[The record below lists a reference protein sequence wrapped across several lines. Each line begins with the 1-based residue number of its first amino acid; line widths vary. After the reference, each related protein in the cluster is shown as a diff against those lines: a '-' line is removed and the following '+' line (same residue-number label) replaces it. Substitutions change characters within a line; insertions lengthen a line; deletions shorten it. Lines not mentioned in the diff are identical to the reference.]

1 LGVFGLAR
9 TMDINARVITGLDPG
24 AIPGGS
30 TISFFGLSPEVWGRS
45 ASTDV

>member
-1 LGVFGLAR
+1 MEIKAR
-9 TMDINARVITGLDPG
+9 AINGLDPG

-30 TISFFGLSPEVWGRS
+30 TNSYPVYRRAVWGRS